1 MAGINLKSERNHPWF
16 KPWFNILLHTQ
27 SIVFATVSMSILRVL
42 GIYNFELCS
51 VCTLYMSPFNM
62 ICHILTSSSHQ
73 SVICLNVIVY
83 LESLFANRGNCSM
96 VMFKRELA
104 SNDKIRVNNRG
115 CSLYRVSPIELKFL
129 TVKKAPIQ
137 TVRNLVFH
145 CQEVVGN
152 AD

>member
-1 MAGINLKSERNHPWF
+1 
-16 KPWFNILLHTQ
+16 
-27 SIVFATVSMSILRVL
+27 
-42 GIYNFELCS
+42 
-51 VCTLYMSPFNM
+51 
-62 ICHILTSSSHQ
+62 
-73 SVICLNVIVY
+73 
-83 LESLFANRGNCSM
+83 M

-115 CSLYRVSPIELKFL
+115 CSLYRVSPIELWPSFSVIIIFPILKSLPKFL
-129 TVKKAPIQ
+129 PFLISYSEIHKKAAIQ

>member
-1 MAGINLKSERNHPWF
+1 M
-16 KPWFNILLHTQ
+16 
-27 SIVFATVSMSILRVL
+27 FATVLRSMFRVL
-42 GIYNFELCS
+42 GIYNFALCS

-115 CSLYRVSPIELKFL
+115 CSLYRVSPSELRFL
-129 TVKKAPIQ
+129 TFKKAPIQ

>member
-1 MAGINLKSERNHPWF
+1 
-16 KPWFNILLHTQ
+16 
-27 SIVFATVSMSILRVL
+27 MST
-42 GIYNFELCS
+42 LCS

-115 CSLYRVSPIELKFL
+115 CSLYRVSPIELWPSFSVIIIFPILKSLPTFL
-129 TVKKAPIQ
+129 PFMISYSEIHKKAAIQ

>member
-1 MAGINLKSERNHPWF
+1 M
-16 KPWFNILLHTQ
+16 
-27 SIVFATVSMSILRVL
+27 FATVLRSMFRVL
-42 GIYNFELCS
+42 GIYNFALCS

-115 CSLYRVSPIELKFL
+115 CSLYRVSPIELRFL